1 MEASAVELE
10 SAMKYSPI
18 GMAIV
23 APSGAWLEVNPAL
36 CELVGYTRDELLAL
50 DFQSITHPEDLARQ
64 LYLVEQT
71 LAGMVERYEME
82 KRFLRK
88 DGRIVWAEIHVSLI
102 WNADSTPRHFIS
114 QIIDVT
120 ERRRAAQAQVESR
133 AKLLLALHGGR
144 IATWEYDVVHD
155 RLAYDEHIPRIFHSR
170 RDARTFTLA
179 DYLHEFVVPEDKATV
194 ANALRDA
201 VASLGDSFSAQFEH
215 EVIRHD
221 GSRGVHVVWFSV
233 IKCGGRVVK
242 LVGATQDITER
253 RQAEQRLRDSEERL
267 RQVTENLREIV
278 WVKEA
283 DTHEILYISP
293 AYEQIY
299 GRTCAS
305 LYSAPRSW
313 LDAIHPDDRERARAL
328 VPTAASDGE
337 YRVIRADGQVRH
349 LHARTFPVRD
359 ASGRVYRVVGVA
371 EDVTERRRVEEQFR
385 QAQKMEAVGQLAGG
399 VAHDFNN
406 ILSAILMQVEEARNH
421 PAVDAELLESIAGI
435 GQAADRAVKLTRQL
449 LLFSRKQLMQPRE
462 VDLND
467 VVSGFA
473 QLLRRVLPESVDIR
487 FRPGPRPA
495 TTLADPSM
503 LEQVLM
509 NLAVNARDAMPSGG
523 TFAIEIGQ
531 RDISEDDARSIPEA
545 TAGRHVTLRVTDDGG
560 GIAPDV
566 LPRIFEPFFTTKEAG
581 RGTGLGLATVFGII
595 KQHRGWISVTSAQ
608 GRGTTFDIVLP
619 ASPEPVKPRTRTLPP
634 DLPRGGNETILLVE
648 DDPSVRRL
656 TRALLVRH
664 GYQVLEARSGV
675 EALEIWEAA
684 TQRIDL
690 VLTDLVMPDGV
701 SGRDLANRLQARSPT
716 LKVILTSGYGAD
728 VVPRSREMRLGPS
741 FLAKPCTPR
750 TLLEAVRTCLDG

>member
-36 CELVGYTRDELLAL
+36 CELVGYTREELLAL

-114 QIIDVT
+114 QIIDIT

-155 RLAYDEHIPRIFHSR
+155 RLSYDEHIPRIFHSR

-221 GSRGVHVVWFSV
+221 GSRGVHLVWFSV

-253 RQAEQRLRDSEERL
+253 RQAEQRLRDSEEQL

-305 LYSAPRSW
+305 LYAAPRSW

-349 LHARTFPVRD
+349 LHARTFPVKD
-359 ASGRVYRVVGVA
+359 VSGRVYRVVGVA
-371 EDVTERRRVEEQFR
+371 EDVTERRRVEEHFR
-385 QAQKMEAVGQLAGG
+385 QAQKMEAIGQLAGG

-421 PAVDAELLESIAGI
+421 PAVDAELHESIAGI
-435 GQAADRAVKLTRQL
+435 GAAADRAVKLTRQL
-449 LLFSRKQLMQPRE
+449 LLFSRKQLMQPRQ
-462 VDLND
+462 VDLNE
-467 VVSGFA
+467 VVSGFT

-487 FRPGPRPA
+487 LRPGPRPA
-495 TTLADPSM
+495 TALADPSM

-523 TFAIEIGQ
+523 TFAIEIGH
-531 RDISEDDARSIPEA
+531 REITEDDARSIPEA
-545 TAGRHVTLRVTDDGG
+545 TAGRHVTLRLTDDGC
-560 GIAPDV
+560 GIPPDV
-566 LPRIFEPFFTTKEAG
+566 LPRIFEPFFTTKEPG
-581 RGTGLGLATVFGII
+581 HGTGLGLATVFGII
-595 KQHRGWISVTSAQ
+595 KQHRGWITVTSAP

-619 ASPEPVKPRTRTLPP
+619 ASPEPVQPRTRTLPP
-634 DLPRGGNETILLVE
+634 GLPRGGNETILLVE

-675 EALEIWEAA
+675 EALAIWDAA

-701 SGRDLANRLQARSPT
+701 SGRDLANRLQARAPA

-728 VVPRSREMRLGPS
+728 VVPHSRETRLGPS